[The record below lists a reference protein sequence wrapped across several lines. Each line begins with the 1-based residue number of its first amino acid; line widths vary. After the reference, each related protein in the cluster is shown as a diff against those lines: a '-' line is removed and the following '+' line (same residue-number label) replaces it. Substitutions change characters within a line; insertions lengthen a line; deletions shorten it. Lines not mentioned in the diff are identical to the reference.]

1 MNSYFADG
9 SYTEHFADA
18 VLIDTRTAVNPQKPN
33 FTSVEAKNIDP
44 VPPNN
49 SKKSSS
55 TSVEAKNMGPV
66 PPNDNQGLSFNVNT
80 PSKMSMEN
88 TINMTLKSIITT
100 KEINQPNTRV
110 QSLQDTYKCFSTH
123 TLQNMESERRR
134 IDQQNIDM
142 ESKIQAHKN
151 FKKGACRFMLDP
163 ELSEYRKKMNP
174 SDVNELSMIC
184 NNPNF

>member
-1 MNSYFADG
+1 MSSYFVDG
-9 SYTEHFADA
+9 SYTEHFE
-18 VLIDTRTAVNPQKPN
+18 
-33 FTSVEAKNIDP
+33 EAKNVSGNVFVPISPDTRVNAVRVGP

-49 SKKSSS
+49 SKKSDF

-66 PPNDNQGLSFNVNT
+66 PPNDNQGLSFNVDT

-110 QSLQDTYKCFSTH
+110 QSLQDTYKCFSTQ
-123 TLQNMESERRR
+123 TLQNMESEQRR
-134 IDQQNIDM
+134 IHKRNIDL
-142 ESKIQAHKN
+142 ESKIQMHKD
-151 FKKGACRFMLDP
+151 FKTGACRFMLDP

-174 SDVNELSMIC
+174 RDVNELNMIC
-184 NNPNF
+184 NNPDF